1 MTRLADSGF
10 DSLYD
15 GPATVP
21 GYDRSA
27 VRPGIVHLG
36 VGAFFRAHQ
45 AWYTDRLLAQGG
57 DTSWGITGVGVLPMD
72 RPMADALHAQDGR
85 YTLLMKD
92 SERREARVI
101 GSVVEYLLAPDDPQA
116 VIDRLAAPETRI
128 VTLTVTEGGYYNDPN
143 TGEFLVDHPDIAHD
157 VAHPDAPRTHL
168 GLIAAALRLRRE
180 RSTPP
185 PTLLTCDN
193 IQDNGHVFRR
203 AMVNFA
209 RLLDD
214 DLAAWIDANV
224 SFPNTMVDRITPR
237 TTDADRAEILR
248 DWGIEDRWP
257 VVSETFAQWVVQ
269 DDFPTGRPEWEK
281 VGVQLV
287 EDVTPFEL
295 LKLRILNTT
304 HQLLAYLGF
313 LSGYTYV
320 DEACADPTFAALMR
334 AYMEREGYPT
344 LQPVPDTD
352 VQAYGEE
359 IIRRFSNTEIKD
371 TLARL
376 CTESSTYVS
385 TFVFPV
391 LRDNLAAGGQI
402 DVLALV
408 VAAWARFME
417 GVDEK
422 GDPVDIIDRRAAELI
437 PLAQAHR
444 QDPSVFVAGNPLFGD
459 IGSNERFLEAFAA
472 ASESL
477 RRLGAHR
484 AMEELLARLGQ
495 APQRA
500 ESRGQE
506 G

>member
-1 MTRLADSGF
+1 MTRLADSAF
-10 DSLYD
+10 DRLYE

-21 GYDRSA
+21 DYDRSG

-57 DTSWGITGVGVLPMD
+57 DPSWGITGVGVLPID
-72 RPMADALHAQDGR
+72 RPMAEALHAQDGR

-92 SERREARVI
+92 SDHREARVI

-116 VIDRLAAPETRI
+116 VIERLADPQTRI

-143 TGEFLVDHPDIAHD
+143 TGEFLAGHPDIAHD
-157 VAHPDAPRTHL
+157 VAHPQAPRTHL
-168 GLIAAALRLRRE
+168 GLLAAALRLRRE
-180 RSTPP
+180 RAVPP

-203 AMVNFA
+203 SMVNFA
-209 RLLDD
+209 RLLDS
-214 DLAAWIDANV
+214 DLAAWIDAEV
-224 SFPNTMVDRITPR
+224 AFPNTMVDRITPR
-237 TTDADRAEILR
+237 TTDADREEILAH
-248 DWGIEDRWP
+248 WGIEDRWP
-257 VVSETFAQWVVQ
+257 VVCETFAQWVVQ
-269 DDFPTGRPEWEK
+269 DNFPTGRPAWEE

-320 DEACADPTFAALMR
+320 DEACADPTFVALMR
-334 AYMEREGYPT
+334 AYMEEEGYPT

-352 VQAYGEE
+352 VHAYGEQ
-359 IIRRFSNTEIKD
+359 IIERFSNTQIKD

-391 LRDNLAAGGQI
+391 LRDNLAAGGRI

-408 VAAWARFME
+408 VAAWARYLE
-417 GVDEK
+417 GVDEN
-422 GDPVDIIDRRAAELI
+422 GQAIEIIDRRAAELT
-437 PLAQAHR
+437 PLALEHR
-444 QDPSVFVAGNPLFGD
+444 QDPRVFVAGNPIFGD
-459 IGSNERFLEAFAA
+459 IGQDERFLEAFAA
-472 ASESL
+472 AAAEL
-477 RRLGAHR
+477 RSLGAHG
-484 AMEELLARLGQ
+484 AMEALLARL
-495 APQRA
+495 
-500 ESRGQE
+500 RGE
-506 G
+506 